1 MGLLTAGA
9 QDGLPTG
16 LLAPKTASAR
26 ASCRLHDNFLDE
38 ASVMTSVLIRRLCFP
53 VDFGIRDNCL
63 DDFLDETSVKRT
75 VLQLHFTAC
84 QLTSVALCDGFT
96 LVSHV
101 LLISCVFFSIC
112 MVPFLAFFR
121 LPCACAGAGA
131 NLEKTGFRDEGV
143 SIFALLFSRARAKT
157 RKTTFKIVAAGAR

>member
-1 MGLLTAGA
+1 METLRLEPPCRRLHPACRLRQTCIFARTVGKTDDSGLLAAQTACRRASWRPRRPPDGPPGA

-96 LVSHV
+96 LV
-101 LLISCVFFSIC
+101 LIIS
-112 MVPFLAFFR
+112 
-121 LPCACAGAGA
+121 
-131 NLEKTGFRDEGV
+131 
-143 SIFALLFSRARAKT
+143 
-157 RKTTFKIVAAGAR
+157 